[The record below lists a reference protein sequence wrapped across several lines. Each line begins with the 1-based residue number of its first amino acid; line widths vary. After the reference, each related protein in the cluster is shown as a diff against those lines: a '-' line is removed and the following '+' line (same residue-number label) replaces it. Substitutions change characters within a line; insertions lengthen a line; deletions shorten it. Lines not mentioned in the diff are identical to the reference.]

1 MTYFTSP
8 VHSDLEN
15 VLNFNPGCKIDWNI
29 KEWIQGRKNIT
40 FTFSKEKYPFKEFLK
55 LHFTGNLGSIMS
67 HILNHGLGDNQY
79 SILKAERHTKKV
91 LVRLKN
97 ISGSNIFVTV

>member
-1 MTYFTSP
+1 MSLILILGAKLTEILKNEY
-8 VHSDLEN
+8 
-15 VLNFNPGCKIDWNI
+15 
-29 KEWIQGRKNIT
+29 KEEKNIT

-79 SILKAERHTKKV
+79 SILKAERHTQKKFW
-91 LVRLKN
+91 
-97 ISGSNIFVTV
+97 SD

>member
-1 MTYFTSP
+1 MSLILILGAKLTEILKNE
-8 VHSDLEN
+8 H
-15 VLNFNPGCKIDWNI
+15 
-29 KEWIQGRKNIT
+29 KEEKNIT

-79 SILKAERHTKKV
+79 SILKAERHTKKSFGQIEEYKWFEYF
-91 LVRLKN
+91 RNSLK
-97 ISGSNIFVTV
+97 I